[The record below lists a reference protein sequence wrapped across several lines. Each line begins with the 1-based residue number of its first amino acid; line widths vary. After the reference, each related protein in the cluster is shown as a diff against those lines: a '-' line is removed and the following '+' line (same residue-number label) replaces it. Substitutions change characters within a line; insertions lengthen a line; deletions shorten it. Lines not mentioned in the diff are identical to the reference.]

1 MNLTDNLVDGVFYY
15 TSSGIEKCHIC
26 TVNGIKEVVTP
37 KGSVWQP
44 VPSYDHFVELT
55 EKVKRLEKKNQ
66 IWSELAENLLSLEEK
81 NWESLVD
88 NGTKEHRF
96 DFLKHKEKYSLLAAC
111 DENLKLRQ
119 LLKDSI
125 YILNEYKHYFDVK
138 HHNMTAVIIEKAN
151 EVLK

>member
-1 MNLTDNLVDGVFYY
+1 MSLTDNLVDGIFYY

-55 EKVKRLEKKNQ
+55 EKVERLDDRVRWEIGKNNALEKQLIETREEIKRGRKAL
-66 IWSELAENLLSLEEK
+66 ELMCDSNDELS
-81 NWESLVD
+81 
-88 NGTKEHRF
+88 
-96 DFLKHKEKYSLLAAC
+96 
-111 DENLKLRQ
+111 Q
-119 LLKDSI
+119 MLKDSA

-138 HHNMTAVIIEKAN
+138 HHNMAAVIIEKAN
-151 EVLK
+151 EVLR